1 MKVYDAVANA
11 FVKEGTSAVFGL
23 LGDGQLTWWSSIARH
38 PEVKIIDVR
47 DEGAA
52 LAMAEGWARATG
64 KVGVC
69 SVTHGPGISRLSTS
83 LITATRSRTPIV
95 IFTSKTAFNN
105 EHTSKSLN
113 QDRLVSG
120 TEAGYIEVLTPSFA
134 ENAVR
139 QAFYRARMESRP
151 IVLCVPLDIQG
162 KDCDSDGD
170 DYQPSSTMFPGQQR
184 IRPDLERLHEAVKI
198 IAASRKPVVVLGR
211 GAMEPQARQA
221 ADRLAK
227 RIGAL
232 IATTLIAKGVLADSE
247 YHAGISGL
255 LSTRPV
261 MRLFEEADCV
271 IAIGAGLNADTLE
284 GGYLY
289 PHARIVHIDVL
300 PHLMMGN
307 DRSADCYI
315 QGDAA
320 VTTQEIDDLL
330 AKQGVSKEGYRTAEV
345 RKVLRDKER
354 DPAEFEIE
362 PGTVDPREAVRM
374 MDERL
379 PSNVGVVTGT
389 GHSFGVIVWSM
400 TKPRPLQFNAG
411 AFTGIGQVLANAI
424 GAGVAVNEPVVAVEG
439 DGGAMQNI
447 QELDTLARLG
457 LKLLYVIMNDQAY
470 GAEYH
475 KLRAKGLDGNLSV
488 VRSPDFGAVGRVF
501 GCRGRL
507 ASTLDDVAAGIDEFL
522 AGDGPMVLDV
532 RISRNVVSIPCRRVH
547 FGQDA

>member
-1 MKVYDAVANA
+1 
-11 FVKEGTSAVFGL
+11 
-23 LGDGQLTWWSSIARH
+23 
-38 PEVKIIDVR
+38 
-47 DEGAA
+47 
-52 LAMAEGWARATG
+52 
-64 KVGVC
+64 
-69 SVTHGPGISRLSTS
+69 
-83 LITATRSRTPIV
+83 
-95 IFTSKTAFNN
+95 
-105 EHTSKSLN
+105 
-113 QDRLVSG
+113 
-120 TEAGYIEVLTPSFA
+120 
-134 ENAVR
+134 
-139 QAFYRARMESRP
+139 
-151 IVLCVPLDIQG
+151 
-162 KDCDSDGD
+162 
-170 DYQPSSTMFPGQQR
+170 
-184 IRPDLERLHEAVKI
+184 
-198 IAASRKPVVVLGR
+198 
-211 GAMEPQARQA
+211 
-221 ADRLAK
+221 
-227 RIGAL
+227 
-232 IATTLIAKGVLADSE
+232 
-247 YHAGISGL
+247 
-255 LSTRPV
+255 
-261 MRLFEEADCV
+261 
-271 IAIGAGLNADTLE
+271 
-284 GGYLY
+284 
-289 PHARIVHIDVL
+289 
-300 PHLMMGN
+300 MMGN